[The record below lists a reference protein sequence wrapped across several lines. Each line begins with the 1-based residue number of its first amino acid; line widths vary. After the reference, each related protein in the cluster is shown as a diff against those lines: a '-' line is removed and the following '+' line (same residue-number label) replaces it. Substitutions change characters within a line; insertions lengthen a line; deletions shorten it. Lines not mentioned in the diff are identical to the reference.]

1 MKLYFQDKTLCLSSD
16 QDLILLK
23 VIKTFNLK
31 QPILRACWR
40 INKHSDPIFLLHFH
54 NVHIMNVHYAKFQKK
69 FDNRLN
75 NFKGITLSV
84 DLMVVFE
91 FLQWV
96 ASIDLSPNE
105 EAHANV
111 VVTKTDSWTEQN
123 QEVTKG

>member
-1 MKLYFQDKTLCLSSD
+1 
-16 QDLILLK
+16 
-23 VIKTFNLK
+23 
-31 QPILRACWR
+31 
-40 INKHSDPIFLLHFH
+40 
-54 NVHIMNVHYAKFQKK
+54 MNVHYAKFQKK